1 VQKGLNYRKN
11 WFPWRLIVLIS
22 IGVNLLKAQLADFT
36 AEKLTFTIRSN
47 AVEMSGNYF
56 FTNRTGQSVQMPVV
70 YPFCVNDQQAF
81 PDSVSVHLADGSP
94 LTFRRRDNN
103 LLFSVPLAEKG
114 GTEIIIYFRQPVNQ
128 SRFEYILTSTR
139 SWSKPLES
147 ADFLIQVPLTLNLT
161 NLSFPYER
169 IDTTGNF
176 QVYHLHFEDFYPD
189 RNLIFR
195 W

>member
-1 VQKGLNYRKN
+1 MREEPNYRKN

-22 IGVNLLKAQLADFT
+22 IGVNLLKAQLADFS
-36 AEKLTFTIRSN
+36 AEKLTFTVNSKT
-47 AVEMSGNYF
+47 VELTGSYC
-56 FTNRTGQSVQMPVV
+56 FTNRTDQSVQMPVI
-70 YPFCVNDQQAF
+70 YPICINDQQAF
-81 PDSVSVHLADGSP
+81 PDSVVVNLADGSP
-94 LTFRRRDNN
+94 LTFRRRDDN

-114 GTEIIIYFRQPVNQ
+114 QTEIIIYFRQAVGQ
-128 SRFEYILTSTR
+128 SQFEYILTSTR

-176 QVYHLHFEDFYPD
+176 QVYHLHFKDFYPD
-189 RNLIFR
+189 RNLTFE

>member
-1 VQKGLNYRKN
+1 MPEELPYRRN
-11 WFPWRLIVLIS
+11 WFPWRFTVLIS

-36 AEKLTFTIRSN
+36 AEKLTFTVS
-47 AVEMSGNYF
+47 AKTVELTGSYF
-56 FTNRTGQSVQMPVV
+56 FTNRTGQSVKMPVV

-81 PDSVSVHLADGSP
+81 PDSVAVHLADGSP
-94 LTFRRRDNN
+94 LTFRRRDDN

-114 GTEIIIYFRQPVNQ
+114 RTEVIIFFRQPVSQ
-128 SRFEYILTSTR
+128 SQFEYILTSTH
-139 SWSKPLES
+139 SWSKSLES
-147 ADFLIQVPLTLNLT
+147 ADFLIQVPLTQNLT

-176 QVYHLHFEDFYPD
+176 QVFHLHFEDFYPD
-189 RNLIFR
+189 RNLVFR